1 MKNVEENKKELKKK
15 IDDIKGLI
23 KANSKDAHY
32 ADTLISEL
40 LSLHKELKHEPT
52 LVNIP
57 MSDVEKS
64 HEGDG
69 WEMCYTKR
77 GEAVYKTTGGYTLI
91 CGSIFSALN
100 STIESTIDY
109 FNKNIGVELNEE
121 EKEIFEDDIVK
132 NMWLFNLPLH
142 ACSDL
147 EFKKKLVEMFIEW
160 IEKQL
165 NMSSEDTQEETI
177 EQDEM
182 FKQAMIGIDE
192 VKEIVGD
199 EVEKLKEK

>member
-64 HEGDG
+64 HKGDS

-91 CGSIFSALN
+91 CGSMFNALN
-100 STIESTIDY
+100 ATIESTIDY
-109 FNKNIGVELNEE
+109 LNGNIDGELTDEQKKLIEN
-121 EKEIFEDDIVK
+121 DVV
-132 NMWLFNLPLH
+132 MTSWMLNLPLH

-147 EFKKKLVEMFIEW
+147 EFKFDLTNRFIEF
-160 IEKQL
+160 IQKQL
-165 NMSSEDTQEETI
+165 EKSSEDTQEETV
-177 EQDEM
+177 EEDEK
-182 FKQAMIGIDE
+182 FKQAMIGVEEI
-192 VKEIVGD
+192 KKIVGE
-199 EVEKLKEK
+199 EVDKLKEK